1 METDK
6 WFWQQTLRALA
17 PSAAGSDGGNLSVQ
31 TDRSRYTAGE
41 RVTLTAERTV
51 RRAVIHDLWY
61 NFALPLL
68 LFGLLG
74 IDWLL
79 RLLRGYF

>member
-1 METDK
+1 MA
-6 WFWQQTLRALA
+6 ALA
-17 PSAAGSDGGNLSVQ
+17 QATGGTVIDA
-31 TDRSRYTAGE
+31 TDQETWPTE
-41 RVTLTAERTV
+41 PETAERTV

-79 RLLRGYF
+79 RLIRGYF